1 MAIFTKPRAKGGVD
15 VVGTKISCRYE
26 GQAVEGIVKS
36 QSKVEGEGNVLVV
49 ETTAGVASI
58 VFEKATEVWF
68 TLLDSDPRK
77 PIGNTD
83 DGYDAMR
90 DNYNTKYGYG
100 AWKNR
105 RR

>member
-1 MAIFTKPRAKGGVD
+1 MAIFTKPRVQGGVD
-15 VVGTKISCRYE
+15 VVGTQISCRYE
-26 GQAVEGIVKS
+26 GRLIEGIVKS
-36 QSKVEGEGNVLVV
+36 QSKVEGEGNVFVV
-49 ETTAGVASI
+49 ETNAGVTS
-58 VFEKATEVWF
+58 VTFEKATETYF

-77 PIGNTD
+77 PKNTD

-90 DNYNTKYGYG
+90 DNYNTRYGYG